1 MPKRLSPSDTMFLYG
16 ESREQMMHVAG
27 MMPFTPAP
35 DSSPDQMRELMNALR
50 AGAPVYSPWNLKLR
64 TPDLLWNPL
73 QSWVE
78 EPDVDLEY
86 HVRRS
91 ALPSPGDEREL
102 GILVSRLHGH
112 HVDFHRP
119 PWEMHL
125 IEGLERGR
133 FAWYVKIHHALVDGY
148 TAMQV
153 LINSLSSDPDEHDRP
168 LFFSL
173 PPRARAPR
181 GAESSKPEA
190 TSEATT
196 EAKTDARP
204 EAKPESSEPAESSGG
219 IHCPELLAAIRA
231 QYGAS
236 KSVVRALM
244 NVVQS
249 SRTGDHDL
257 VSPLEAPRCVLNA
270 RISKSRRFAT
280 QSLSFERI
288 RAIARAAGGTL
299 NDIVLAL
306 SGASLRTYLIEQ
318 SALPAA
324 PLVAMLPVAIR
335 AKDELGGGNAV
346 GAILATLATDIDD
359 PAERLGRIIA
369 STTRAKRQLQG
380 MSRAAILQYSALL
393 TAPSMLQMIPST
405 AGHVRP
411 TFNVVISNVP
421 GPDRPLYFRGAR
433 LESSYPM
440 SIPVHGQALNI
451 TCTSYAGMVCFGF
464 TGCRDTVPHLQ
475 RLAVYCGEA
484 LPELEQAVLH
494 G

>member
-1 MPKRLSPSDTMFLYG
+1 VAKRLSPSDTMFLYG

-35 DSSPDQMRELMNALR
+35 DSSPEYLRELMDELR
-50 AGAPVYSPWNLKLR
+50 AGATVHAPWNLRLT

-78 EPDVDLEY
+78 EPSVDLEY

-112 HVDFHRP
+112 HVDLHRP

-133 FAWYVKIHHALVDGY
+133 FAWYVKVHHALVDGY
-148 TAMQV
+148 SAMQA
-153 LINSLSSDPDEHDRP
+153 LTTGLSHDPDDRERP
-168 LFFSL
+168 LFFGI
-173 PPRARAPR
+173 PRRPR
-181 GAESSKPEA
+181 TPDPASAG
-190 TSEATT
+190 
-196 EAKTDARP
+196 DAD
-204 EAKPESSEPAESSGG
+204 AASGGG
-219 IHCPELLAAIRA
+219 IHFPELLAAIRA

-236 KSVVRALM
+236 KTVVRALV
-244 NVVQS
+244 NVIKAA
-249 SRTGDHDL
+249 RAGNHEL

-280 QSLSFERI
+280 QSLALARL

-299 NDIVLAL
+299 NDVVLAL
-306 SGASLRTYLIEQ
+306 SGASLRTYLLEQ
-318 SALPAA
+318 NALPAA

-359 PAERLGRIIA
+359 PGERLARIVA
-369 STTRAKRQLQG
+369 STTRAKQQLQG
-380 MSRAAILQYSALL
+380 MSKPAILQYSALL

-405 AGHVRP
+405 AGHLRP

-421 GPDRPLYFRGAR
+421 GPERPLYFRGAR
-433 LESSYPM
+433 LEASYPM

-451 TCTSYAGMVCFGF
+451 TCNSYAGMVCFGF

-484 LPELEQAVLH
+484 LLELEHAVLN

>member
-1 MPKRLSPSDTMFLYG
+1 VVKRLSPSDTMFLYG

-27 MMPFTPAP
+27 LMPFTPAP
-35 DSSPDQMRELMNALR
+35 DSPPDFLRQLMNELR
-50 AGAPVYSPWNLKLR
+50 ESPTVYPPWNLKLR

-78 EPDVDLEY
+78 EPNVDLEY
-86 HVRRS
+86 HMRRS

-112 HVDFHRP
+112 HIDFHRP
-119 PWEMHL
+119 PWEIHL

-133 FAWYVKIHHALVDGY
+133 FAWYTKIHHSLADGY
-148 TAMQV
+148 TAMQIMV
-153 LINSLSSDPDEHDRP
+153 NALTSDLDDRTRP
-168 LFFSL
+168 LAFSI
-173 PPRARAPR
+173 PPPSRAPR
-181 GAESSKPEA
+181 PAQSSDA
-190 TSEATT
+190 ARGSDA
-196 EAKTDARP
+196 AKR
-204 EAKPESSEPAESSGG
+204 SEPAKGSEPAGASEPGEASGGG
-219 IHCPELLAAIRA
+219 IHYPELLAAVRE

-244 NVVQS
+244 NIVQS
-249 SRTGDHDL
+249 SRAGTHDL

-280 QSLSFERI
+280 QSLPLARL
-288 RAIARAAGGTL
+288 RAIAKAAGGTL
-299 NDIVLAL
+299 NDVVLAL
-306 SGASLRTYLIEQ
+306 SGASLRTYLREQ
-318 SALPAA
+318 GALPSA
-324 PLVAMLPVAIR
+324 PLVAMLPVSIR

-359 PAERLGRIIA
+359 PAERLARIVA
-369 STTRAKRQLQG
+369 STTRAKQQLQG
-380 MSRAAILQYSALL
+380 MSKAAILQYSALL

-405 AGHVRP
+405 AGHLRP

-421 GPDRPLYFRGAR
+421 GPDQSLYFRGAR
-433 LESSYPM
+433 LEAWYPM

-464 TGCRDTVPHLQ
+464 TGCRDSVPHLQ
-475 RLAVYCGEA
+475 HLAVYCGEA
-484 LPELEQAVLH
+484 LPELEHAVLH

>member
-1 MPKRLSPSDTMFLYG
+1 MFLYG

-27 MMPFTPAP
+27 LMPFTPAP
-35 DSSPDQMRELMNALR
+35 DSSPDQLRELMNELR
-50 AGAPVYSPWNLKLR
+50 VGANVHPPWNLKLR

-73 QSWVE
+73 QAWVE
-78 EPDVDLEY
+78 EPAVDLEY

-133 FAWYVKIHHALVDGY
+133 FAWYVKIHHSLVDGY
-148 TAMQV
+148 TAMQN
-153 LINSLSSDPDEHDRP
+153 LINGLTADPDERDRP
-168 LFFSL
+168 LFFSI
-173 PPRARAPR
+173 PPRRRAPKAN
-181 GAESSKPEA
+181 GPSEPSEPGEA
-190 TSEATT
+190 TGGGGG
-196 EAKTDARP
+196 AR
-204 EAKPESSEPAESSGG
+204 G
-219 IHCPELLAAIRA
+219 IHYPELLAAVRE

-236 KSVVRALM
+236 KTVVRALK
-244 NVVQS
+244 NIIQS
-249 SRTGDHDL
+249 SRAGDHEL
-257 VSPLEAPRCVLNA
+257 ISPLEAPRCVLNA

-280 QSLSFERI
+280 QSLPLARL
-288 RAIARAAGGTL
+288 RAIAKAASGTL
-299 NDIVLAL
+299 NDVVLAL
-306 SGASLRTYLIEQ
+306 SGGSLRTYLLEQ
-318 SALPAA
+318 HALPQA

-346 GAILATLATDIDD
+346 GAILATLATDVDD
-359 PAERLGRIIA
+359 PAERLARIIT
-369 STTRAKRQLQG
+369 STKHAKQQLQG
-380 MSRAAILQYSALL
+380 MSKAAILQYSALL

-405 AGHVRP
+405 AGHLRP

-421 GPDRPLYFRGAR
+421 GPEQPLYFRGAR
-433 LESSYPM
+433 LEASYPM

-451 TCTSYAGMVCFGF
+451 TCSSYAGMMCFGF

-484 LPELEQAVLH
+484 LSDLEHAVLQ
-494 G
+494 

>member
-1 MPKRLSPSDTMFLYG
+1 MFLYG

-27 MMPFTPAP
+27 LMPFTPAP
-35 DSSPDQMRELMNALR
+35 DSSPDQLRELMNELR
-50 AGAPVYSPWNLKLR
+50 VGTTVHSPWNLKLR

-73 QSWVE
+73 QAWVE
-78 EPDVDLEY
+78 EPAVDLEY

-133 FAWYVKIHHALVDGY
+133 FAWYVKIHHSLVDGY
-148 TAMQV
+148 TAVQN
-153 LINSLSSDPDEHDRP
+153 LINGLSADPDERDRP
-168 LFFSL
+168 LFFSIPSRARVPRPPA
-173 PPRARAPR
+173 PPRP
-181 GAESSKPEA
+181 SDPSDP
-190 TSEATT
+190 
-196 EAKTDARP
+196 
-204 EAKPESSEPAESSGG
+204 SEPGETAGSGGGG
-219 IHCPELLAAIRA
+219 IHYPELLAAVRE

-236 KSVVRALM
+236 KTVVRALR
-244 NVVQS
+244 NIVQS
-249 SRTGDHDL
+249 SRAGDHQL
-257 VSPLEAPRCVLNA
+257 ISPLEAPRCALNA

-280 QSLSFERI
+280 QSLPLARI
-288 RAIARAAGGTL
+288 RAIARAASGTL
-299 NDIVLAL
+299 NDVVLAL
-306 SGASLRTYLIEQ
+306 SGGSLRTYLLEQ
-318 SALPAA
+318 HALPQA

-359 PAERLGRIIA
+359 PAERLARIIT
-369 STTRAKRQLQG
+369 STTRAKQQLQG
-380 MSRAAILQYSALL
+380 MSKAAILQYSALL

-405 AGHVRP
+405 AGHLRP

-421 GPDRPLYFRGAR
+421 GPDQPLYFRGAR
-433 LESSYPM
+433 LEASYPM

-451 TCTSYAGMVCFGF
+451 TCSSYAGMMCFGF

-484 LPELEQAVLH
+484 LADLEHAVLQ
-494 G
+494 

>member
-1 MPKRLSPSDTMFLYG
+1 MFLYG

-35 DSSPDQMRELMNALR
+35 DSSPDHMRELMNELR
-50 AGAPVYSPWNLKLR
+50 VGAAVQSPWNLKLR

-73 QSWVE
+73 QSWVD
-78 EPDVDLEY
+78 EPEVDLEY

-133 FAWYVKIHHALVDGY
+133 FAWYLKIHHSLVDGY
-148 TAMQV
+148 TAMQTLV
-153 LINSLSSDPDEHDRP
+153 SALSPDPDERDRP
-168 LFFSL
+168 LFFSI
-173 PPRARAPR
+173 PRARPARPVPESPSEPTAP
-181 GAESSKPEA
+181 GA
-190 TSEATT
+190 TSPAGDPADPGDVPSGFGYT
-196 EAKTDARP
+196 E
-204 EAKPESSEPAESSGG
+204 
-219 IHCPELLAAIRA
+219 LMAAVRE
-231 QYGAS
+231 QFGAS
-236 KSVVRALM
+236 KTVMRALK

-249 SRTGDHDL
+249 TRAGDHEL
-257 VSPLEAPRCVLNA
+257 VSPLEAPRCLLNA

-280 QSLSFERI
+280 QNLPIDRL
-288 RAIARAAGGTL
+288 RALAKASGGTL
-299 NDIVLAL
+299 NDVVLAV
-306 SGASLRTYLIEQ
+306 SGGSLRTYLLEQ
-318 SALPAA
+318 NALPSA
-324 PLVAMLPVAIR
+324 PLIAMLPVSVR
-335 AKDELGGGNAV
+335 TKDDVGGGNAV

-359 PAERLGRIIA
+359 PAQRLARIVS
-369 STTRAKRQLQG
+369 STTHAKQQLQG
-380 MSRAAILQYSALL
+380 MSKAAILQYSALL
-393 TAPSMLQMIPST
+393 IAPSMLQMIPT
-405 AGHVRP
+405 AAGHVRP

-421 GPDRPLYFRGAR
+421 GPERPLYFRGAR
-433 LESSYPM
+433 LEAAYPM

-451 TCTSYAGMVCFGF
+451 TCNSYAGMLCFGF

-475 RLAVYCGEA
+475 RLAVYTGEA
-484 LPELEQAVLH
+484 LTDLEHAVLH

>member
-1 MPKRLSPSDTMFLYG
+1 MFLYG

-27 MMPFTPAP
+27 MMPFSPAP
-35 DSSPDQMRELMNALR
+35 DSSPDHLRELMNELR
-50 AGAPVYSPWNLKLR
+50 GATVYPPWNLKLR
-64 TPDLLWNPL
+64 SPDLLWNPL
-73 QSWVE
+73 QAWVE
-78 EPDVDLEY
+78 EPEVDLEY

-91 ALPSPGDEREL
+91 ALPTPGDEREL

-133 FAWYVKIHHALVDGY
+133 FALYVKIHHALVDGFS
-148 TAMQV
+148 AMQI
-153 LINSLSSDPDEHDRP
+153 LINGLSSDPDDRERP
-168 LFFSL
+168 LFFSI
-173 PPRARAPR
+173 PPRQRSPRPLRRELPEQPAPAASAAEPDASGR
-181 GAESSKPEA
+181 G
-190 TSEATT
+190 
-196 EAKTDARP
+196 
-204 EAKPESSEPAESSGG
+204 
-219 IHCPELLAAIRA
+219 INYPELLAAVRE

-244 NVVQS
+244 NIVQS
-249 SRTGDHDL
+249 SRAGDHEL

-280 QSLSFERI
+280 QSLSHERM
-288 RAIARAAGGTL
+288 RAIARAANGTL
-299 NDIVLAL
+299 NDVVLAL
-306 SGASLRTYLIEQ
+306 SGASLRTYLLEQ
-318 SALPAA
+318 NALPSA
-324 PLVAMLPVAIR
+324 PLVAMLPVAVR
-335 AKDELGGGNAV
+335 AKDDVGGGNAV

-359 PAERLGRIIA
+359 PGERLARIIA
-369 STTRAKRQLQG
+369 STTRAKQQLQG
-380 MSRAAILQYSALL
+380 MSKAAILQYSALL

-405 AGHVRP
+405 AGHLRP

-421 GPDRPLYFRGAR
+421 GPERSLYFRGAR
-433 LESSYPM
+433 LEATYPM

-451 TCTSYAGMVCFGF
+451 TCNSYAGQVCFGF

-484 LPELEQAVLH
+484 LGELERAVLH
-494 G
+494 A